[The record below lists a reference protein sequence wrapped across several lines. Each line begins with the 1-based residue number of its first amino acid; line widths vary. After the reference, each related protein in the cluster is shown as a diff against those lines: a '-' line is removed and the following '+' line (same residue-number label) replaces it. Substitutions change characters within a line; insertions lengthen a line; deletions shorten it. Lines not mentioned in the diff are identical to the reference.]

1 MGIRAKLREIFI
13 DYSDLEKANLEIGYL
28 KDLCDSKDKTIAYQR
43 DVINIQG
50 ESIKEL
56 RRIEESFNKLKE
68 EVNNEKNTKRKNI
81 GLPKNI

>member
-1 MGIRAKLREIFI
+1 MGIRAKLRETFI

-68 EVNNEKNTKRKNI
+68 EINNEKNTKRKNI

>member
-1 MGIRAKLREIFI
+1 MGIRAKLRETFI

-68 EVNNEKNTKRKNI
+68 EINNEKNTKRKNI
-81 GLPKNI
+81 GLSKNI

>member
-1 MGIRAKLREIFI
+1 MGIRAKLRETFI

-50 ESIKEL
+50 EAIKEL
-56 RRIEESFNKLKE
+56 KRIERSFNKLKE
-68 EVNNEKNTKRKNI
+68 EINNEKNTKRKNTR
-81 GLPKNI
+81 LPKNI

>member
-13 DYSDLEKANLEIGYL
+13 DYSDLEKAQMEIGHL
-28 KDLCDSKDKTIAYQR
+28 KDLHDKQQDIIAYQKQLL
-43 DVINIQG
+43 NIQS

-81 GLPKNI
+81 RLPKNI